1 MEDLV
6 VYRVT
11 AFSEALAE
19 AFARLLPQLSPRLGT
34 LSEERLRRLLAA
46 PAAALYVAERAG
58 RIVGT
63 LTLAWYDAPS
73 GRKAW
78 IEDVVVDAAARGCGA
93 GEALVRAAQRHAAEI
108 GAKRVMLTSNP
119 SRTAARAL
127 YRKCGFNEAETTV
140 FACKTDM
147 E

>member
-11 AFSEALAE
+11 TFSEALAE
-19 AFARLLPQLSPRLGT
+19 AYARLLPQLSPRLGT
-34 LSEERLRRLLAA
+34 FAEARLRAVLAH
-46 PAAALYVAERAG
+46 PATALFVAEAEG
-58 RIVGT
+58 RIVGM

-78 IEDVVVDAAARGCGA
+78 IEDVVVDAAVRGLGL
-93 GEALVRAAQRHAAEI
+93 GEALVRAAQRAAA
-108 GAKRVMLTSNP
+108 AKGVERVQLTSNP
-119 SRTAARAL
+119 SRRAARAL

-140 FACKTDM
+140 FVCKTDT